1 MQRELNS
8 TIVVTYIFTDKKE
21 KSQIG
26 ESVSVKFYK
35 HLNMKRFLNIVLI
48 VVLTLSTTYDILAQ
62 QDPQYTQ
69 YMYNT
74 VAINPAYAGNRGV
87 TSIVGLHRSQ
97 WVGLEGAPRT
107 QSLSI
112 HSPLGEGKVGLGLS
126 LINDALGP
134 AEETYIGVDFSY
146 TINTSDE
153 GKLSFGLKGGGHIL
167 DVDFTKLNLF
177 DPTDPRFSE
186 NIDNKFSPV
195 IGAGLYYHPNKFYVG
210 LSAPNL
216 IETEHFGESN
226 NDNAASFVAEER
238 IHYYGIMGYTFDIS
252 ESLKFKP
259 STLVKAVSG
268 APLQVDITANFL
280 VMEKLHL
287 GAAYRWSA
295 ALSGLVGFQVSDSML
310 IGLAYDRESTDL
322 GDQLYNDGSFEVFLR
337 FELFNEYDR
346 MLTPRFF

>member
-1 MQRELNS
+1 MKK
-8 TIVVTYIFTDKKE
+8 VVSVFGFLLILALGTT
-21 KSQIG
+21 
-26 ESVSVKFYK
+26 SVS
-35 HLNMKRFLNIVLI
+35 
-48 VVLTLSTTYDILAQ
+48 AQ

-97 WVGLEGAPRT
+97 WVGLDGAPRT

-112 HSPLGEGKVGLGLS
+112 HSPIGEGKVGLGLS
-126 LINDALGP
+126 IVNDALGP
-134 AEETYIGVDFSY
+134 SQETYVGADFSY
-146 TINTSDE
+146 TINTSE
-153 GKLSFGLKGGGHIL
+153 NGKLSFGLKAGGHIL
-167 DVDFTKLNLF
+167 DVDFTKLTLF
-177 DPTDPRFSE
+177 DVTDPRFSQ
-186 NIDNKFSPV
+186 NIDNKLSPI
-195 IGAGLYYHPNKFYVG
+195 IGAGLYYHTENFYAGV
-210 LSAPNL
+210 SVPNL
-216 IETEHFGESN
+216 IETEHFDLSN
-226 NDNAASFVAEER
+226 NSSSVIARER

-252 ESLKFKP
+252 DQLKFKP
-259 STLVKAVSG
+259 STLVKMVAG
-268 APLQVDITANFL
+268 APLQVDLTANFL

-322 GDQLYNDGSFEVFLR
+322 GDTFYNDGSFEVFLR

>member
-1 MQRELNS
+1 M
-8 TIVVTYIFTDKKE
+8 KKV
-21 KSQIG
+21 
-26 ESVSVKFYK
+26 VSVFG
-35 HLNMKRFLNIVLI
+35 FLLI
-48 VVLTLSTTYDILAQ
+48 LALGTTSLSAQ

-97 WVGLEGAPRT
+97 WVGLDGAPRT

-112 HSPLGEGKVGLGLS
+112 HSPIGEGKVGLGLS
-126 LINDALGP
+126 IVNDALGP
-134 AEETYIGVDFSY
+134 SQETYVGADFSY
-146 TINTSDE
+146 TINTSE
-153 GKLSFGLKGGGHIL
+153 NGKLSFGLKAGGHIL
-167 DVDFTKLNLF
+167 DVDFTKLTLF
-177 DPTDPRFSE
+177 DVTDPRFSQ
-186 NIDNKFSPV
+186 NIDNRISPI
-195 IGAGLYYHPNKFYVG
+195 IGAGLYYHTNRFYAGISV
-210 LSAPNL
+210 PNL
-216 IETEHFGESN
+216 IETEHFDVSN
-226 NDNAASFVAEER
+226 NSNGASYLAKER

-252 ESLKFKP
+252 DQLKFKP
-259 STLVKAVSG
+259 STLVKMVAG
-268 APLQVDITANFL
+268 APLQVDLTANFL

-322 GDQLYNDGSFEVFLR
+322 GDTFYNDGSFEVFLR

>member
-1 MQRELNS
+1 M
-8 TIVVTYIFTDKKE
+8 KKV
-21 KSQIG
+21 
-26 ESVSVKFYK
+26 VSVFG
-35 HLNMKRFLNIVLI
+35 FLLI
-48 VVLTLSTTYDILAQ
+48 LALGTTSLSAQ

-97 WVGLEGAPRT
+97 WVGLDGAPRT
-107 QSLSI
+107 QSLSV
-112 HSPLGEGKVGLGLS
+112 HSPIGEGKVGLGLS
-126 LINDALGP
+126 IVNDALGP
-134 AEETYIGVDFSY
+134 SQETYVGADFSY
-146 TINTSDE
+146 TINTSE
-153 GKLSFGLKGGGHIL
+153 KGKLSFGLKAGGHIL
-167 DVDFTKLNLF
+167 DVDFTKLRLF
-177 DPTDPRFSE
+177 DVTDPRFSQ
-186 NIDNKFSPV
+186 NIDNKLSPI
-195 IGAGLYYHPNKFYVG
+195 IGAGLYYHTDNFYAG

-216 IETEHFGESN
+216 IQTEHFDGSDNSN
-226 NDNAASFVAEER
+226 GASFVAKER

-252 ESLKFKP
+252 DQLKFKP
-259 STLVKAVSG
+259 STLVKMVAG
-268 APLQVDITANFL
+268 APLQVDLTANFL

-322 GDQLYNDGSFEVFLR
+322 GDTFYNDGSFEVFLR

>member
-1 MQRELNS
+1 
-8 TIVVTYIFTDKKE
+8 
-21 KSQIG
+21 
-26 ESVSVKFYK
+26 
-35 HLNMKRFLNIVLI
+35 MKNIILTVAFLAILV
-48 VVLTLSTTYDILAQ
+48 LSTFTLTAQ

-112 HSPLGEGKVGLGLS
+112 HSPIGEGKVGLGLS
-126 LINDALGP
+126 IVNDALGP
-134 AEETYIGVDFSY
+134 AQETYIGADFSY
-146 TINTSDE
+146 TINTSNS
-153 GKLSFGLKGGGHIL
+153 GKLSFGLKAGGHVL
-167 DVDFTKLNLF
+167 DVDFSKLSLF
-177 DPTDPRFSE
+177 DVTDPRFSQ
-186 NIDNKFSPV
+186 NIDNKISPV
-195 IGAGLYYHPNKFYVG
+195 IGAGLYYHTDRFYAG

-216 IETEHFGESN
+216 IQTEHFDESN
-226 NDNAASFVAEER
+226 NSNSASFIAEER
-238 IHYYGIMGYTFDIS
+238 IHYYGIMGYTFDINDQ
-252 ESLKFKP
+252 LKFKP
-259 STLVKAVSG
+259 STLVKLVAG
-268 APLQVDITANFL
+268 APLQVDLTANFL

-322 GDQLYNDGSFEVFLR
+322 GETVYNDGSFEVFLR